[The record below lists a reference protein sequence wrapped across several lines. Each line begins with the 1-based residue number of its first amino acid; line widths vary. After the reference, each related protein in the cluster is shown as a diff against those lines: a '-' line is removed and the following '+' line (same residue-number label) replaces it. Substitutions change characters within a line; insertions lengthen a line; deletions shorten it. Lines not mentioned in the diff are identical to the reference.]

1 MKYAAD
7 SLPPQRAWKKCVL
20 RFTALTALLT
30 LNPWQSGAAAEEA
43 MLRYFVVPG
52 DNPWSITER
61 LMHGMQYWQPL
72 LRLNKIDRPRQLP
85 PGSALMIP
93 VSWLKTE
100 AANVRVKEVV
110 GSASY
115 ISAADGLTKPL
126 QSDALLSAGDQINI
140 GDDAT
145 AVIEYADGSMLFLGR
160 NTQVILKRVEKFSD
174 TGLADSELE
183 LKSGRTENRII
194 KRGTRFEITTP
205 SASTAVRGTDFR
217 TSIDSEETKLS
228 RIEVLSGSV
237 AVAGSGRNRN
247 IAAGYGTT
255 VQQGEPP
262 TPPKAL
268 LQAPKFETPEE
279 YSRKFPVEIKW
290 QTVKGAQKYRLQIR
304 ADGSGISLLDE
315 VTTRTGVST
324 DLLGDGRWRL
334 HLRAIDSAGLEGV
347 ESTRSLLLDAQP
359 QPPLTVTPE
368 SEQVVRSELP
378 TFEWTRPVGISRI
391 HFQLL
396 QDKQAAPLLDFKD
409 FSGNRFTPEALAP
422 GDYIWRLASQ
432 SDTEEGPYS
441 ENQPFTLKPAP
452 SEPQVSSEG
461 DDTRIRLRWPNAGE
475 GRTYQVQFAQD
486 SEFQSILQ
494 DQHLELP
501 LWEAERPAMLSY
513 FRVRTVESDGY
524 TGAWSTTQMI
534 DPVPTPWYQLL
545 LPTALLLL
553 LAL

>member
-174 TGLADSELE
+174 TGLADSKLE

-262 TPPKAL
+262 TPRKCCCRHPSLRHRKSIHAS
-268 LQAPKFETPEE
+268 
-279 YSRKFPVEIKW
+279 SRSK
-290 QTVKGAQKYRLQIR
+290 
-304 ADGSGISLLDE
+304 
-315 VTTRTGVST
+315 
-324 DLLGDGRWRL
+324 
-334 HLRAIDSAGLEGV
+334 
-347 ESTRSLLLDAQP
+347 
-359 QPPLTVTPE
+359 
-368 SEQVVRSELP
+368 
-378 TFEWTRPVGISRI
+378 
-391 HFQLL
+391 
-396 QDKQAAPLLDFKD
+396 
-409 FSGNRFTPEALAP
+409 
-422 GDYIWRLASQ
+422 
-432 SDTEEGPYS
+432 
-441 ENQPFTLKPAP
+441 
-452 SEPQVSSEG
+452 
-461 DDTRIRLRWPNAGE
+461 
-475 GRTYQVQFAQD
+475 
-486 SEFQSILQ
+486 
-494 DQHLELP
+494 
-501 LWEAERPAMLSY
+501 
-513 FRVRTVESDGY
+513 
-524 TGAWSTTQMI
+524 
-534 DPVPTPWYQLL
+534 
-545 LPTALLLL
+545 
-553 LAL
+553 